1 MNIIFISIIAGLSIL
16 GMILS
21 NIFIPQIKIK
31 NFSISTFWMAPL
43 LGAIILLATQ
53 LLDFQAFVAGLV
65 QDRAINP
72 IEILGLFFAMTFMSI
87 VLDEVGFFEKVASWA
102 ARKAKGSQFLL
113 FIILYLLTAVLTI
126 FTSNDIIIITFT
138 PFIIFFTKRAKIDPI
153 PYLVSEFVAANT
165 WSLLLI
171 IGNPTNIYLASSFG
185 ISFVD
190 YLSHM
195 FLSAIL
201 AGLVSL
207 GIMILVFKKK
217 LTKKLETNVDDVKIK
232 DKFVFIT
239 ALTTLSSCIVLM
251 AISSYVN
258 FPMWAV
264 SLIMAGLLI
273 LIIFGYGLSR
283 PESLKTMW
291 RSFKRLPFDLI
302 PFVIAM
308 FAIVLSFDLSGIVVN
323 ISNFLNNDFPL
334 LTYGMASF
342 LSANLINNIPMS
354 VLFSNIIVH
363 ANSAIQPQAIY
374 ASIAGSNIGAFLTPF
389 GALAGVMWMSILK
402 KHEIKFSFLEFIK
415 YGFIIAVPTMLVA
428 ILGIYL
434 VMM

>member
-1 MNIIFISIIAGLSIL
+1 MNIIFISIIAGISIL

-21 NIFIPQIKIK
+21 NIFIPQLRIKK
-31 NFSISTFWMAPL
+31 FTISTFWMAPL
-43 LGAIILLATQ
+43 LGAIVLLSTG
-53 LLDFQAFVAGLV
+53 LLDFQSFVSGLV

-87 VLDEVGFFEKVASWA
+87 VLDEVGFFEKLASWA

-113 FIILYLLTAVLTI
+113 FLILYVLTSFLTV

-138 PFIIFFTKRAKIDPI
+138 PFIIFFTRRAHIDPI

-165 WSLLLI
+165 WSLILI

-185 ISFVD
+185 ITFID

-207 GIMILVFKKK
+207 GIMILLFKKK
-217 LTKKLETNVDDVKIK
+217 LTKQIETTIDDVKIK
-232 DKFVFIT
+232 DKFVFVT
-239 ALTTLSSCIVLM
+239 ALSALSLCIVLM
-251 AISSYVN
+251 AVSSYVN

-283 PESLKTMW
+283 PESLKTML

-323 ISNFLNNDFPL
+323 ISSFLNNDVPL

-354 VLFSNIIVH
+354 VLFSNIITH
-363 ANSAIQPQAIY
+363 ASSGIQLPAIY

-402 KHEIKFSFLEFIK
+402 KHEIKFSFLNFIK
-415 YGFIIAVPTMLVA
+415 YGFIIAIPTMLAA

-434 VMM
+434 VMI

>member
-1 MNIIFISIIAGLSIL
+1 MNIIFISIIAGISIL

-21 NIFIPQIKIK
+21 NIFIPQLRIKK
-31 NFSISTFWMAPL
+31 FTISTFWMAPL
-43 LGAIILLATQ
+43 LGAIVLLSTG
-53 LLDFQAFVAGLV
+53 LLDFQSFVSGLV

-87 VLDEVGFFEKVASWA
+87 VLDEVGFFEKLASWA

-113 FIILYLLTAVLTI
+113 FLILYVLTSFLTV

-138 PFIIFFTKRAKIDPI
+138 PFIIFFTRRAHIDPI

-165 WSLLLI
+165 WSLFLI

-185 ISFVD
+185 ITFVD

-207 GIMILVFKKK
+207 GIMILLFKKK
-217 LTKKLETNVDDVKIK
+217 LTKQIETTIDDVKIK
-232 DKFVFIT
+232 DRFVFIT
-239 ALTTLSSCIVLM
+239 ALSALSLCIVLM
-251 AISSYVN
+251 AVSSYVN
-258 FPMWAV
+258 IPMWAV

-283 PESLKTMW
+283 PESLKTML

-323 ISNFLNNDFPL
+323 ISSFLNNDAPL

-354 VLFSNIIVH
+354 VLFSNIITH
-363 ANSAIQPQAIY
+363 ANSGIQLPAIY

-402 KHEIKFSFLEFIK
+402 KHEIKFSFLNFIK
-415 YGFIIAVPTMLVA
+415 YGFIIAIPTMLAA

-434 VMM
+434 VMI

>member
-1 MNIIFISIIAGLSIL
+1 MNIIFISIIAGISIL

-21 NIFIPQIKIK
+21 NIFIPQLRIKK
-31 NFSISTFWMAPL
+31 FTISTFWMAPL
-43 LGAIILLATQ
+43 LGAIVLLSTG
-53 LLDFQAFVAGLV
+53 LLDFQSFVSGLV

-87 VLDEVGFFEKVASWA
+87 VLDEVGFFEELASWA

-113 FIILYLLTAVLTI
+113 FLILYVLTSFLTV

-138 PFIIFFTKRAKIDPI
+138 PFIIFFTRRAHIDPI

-165 WSLLLI
+165 WSLFLI

-185 ISFVD
+185 ITFVD

-207 GIMILVFKKK
+207 GIMILLFKKK
-217 LTKKLETNVDDVKIK
+217 LTKQIETTIDDVKIK
-232 DKFVFIT
+232 DRFVFIT
-239 ALTTLSSCIVLM
+239 ALSALSLCIVLM
-251 AISSYVN
+251 AVSSYVN

-283 PESLKTMW
+283 PESLKTML

-323 ISNFLNNDFPL
+323 ISSFLNNDAPL

-354 VLFSNIIVH
+354 VLFSNIITH
-363 ANSAIQPQAIY
+363 ANSGIQLPAIY

-402 KHEIKFSFLEFIK
+402 KHEIKFSFLNFIK
-415 YGFIIAVPTMLVA
+415 YGFIIAIPTMLAA

-434 VMM
+434 VMI

>member
-1 MNIIFISIIAGLSIL
+1 MNIIFISIIAGISIL

-21 NIFIPQIKIK
+21 NIFIPQLKIK
-31 NFSISTFWMAPL
+31 KFTISTFWMAPL
-43 LGAIILLATQ
+43 LGAIVLLSTG
-53 LLDFQAFVAGLV
+53 LLDFQSFVSGLV

-87 VLDEVGFFEKVASWA
+87 VLDEVGFFEKLASWA

-113 FIILYLLTAVLTI
+113 FLILYVLTSFLTV

-138 PFIIFFTKRAKIDPI
+138 PFIIFFTRRAHIDPI

-165 WSLLLI
+165 WSLFLI

-185 ISFVD
+185 ITFVD

-207 GIMILVFKKK
+207 GIMILLFKKK
-217 LTKKLETNVDDVKIK
+217 LTKQIETTIDDVKIK
-232 DKFVFIT
+232 DKFVFVT
-239 ALTTLSSCIVLM
+239 ALSALSLCIVLM
-251 AISSYVN
+251 AVSSYVN

-283 PESLKTMW
+283 PESLKTMLH
-291 RSFKRLPFDLI
+291 SFKRLPFDLI
-302 PFVIAM
+302 PFVISM

-323 ISNFLNNDFPL
+323 ISSFLNNDAPL

-354 VLFSNIIVH
+354 VLFSNIITH
-363 ANSAIQPQAIY
+363 ANSGIQLPAIY

-402 KHEIKFSFLEFIK
+402 KHEIKFSFLNFIK
-415 YGFIIAVPTMLVA
+415 YGFIIAIPTMLAA

-434 VMM
+434 VMI

>member
-1 MNIIFISIIAGLSIL
+1 MNIIFISIIAGISIL

-21 NIFIPQIKIK
+21 NIFIPQLRIKK
-31 NFSISTFWMAPL
+31 FTISTFWMAPL
-43 LGAIILLATQ
+43 LGAIVLLSTG
-53 LLDFQAFVAGLV
+53 LLDFQSFVSGLV

-87 VLDEVGFFEKVASWA
+87 VLDEVGFFEKLASWA

-113 FIILYLLTAVLTI
+113 FLILYVLTSFLTV

-138 PFIIFFTKRAKIDPI
+138 PFIIFFTRRAHIDPI

-165 WSLLLI
+165 WSLILI

-185 ISFVD
+185 ITFVD

-207 GIMILVFKKK
+207 GIMILLFKKK
-217 LTKKLETNVDDVKIK
+217 LTKQIETTIDDVKIK
-232 DKFVFIT
+232 DKFVFVT
-239 ALTTLSSCIVLM
+239 ALSALSLCIVLM
-251 AISSYVN
+251 AVSSYVN

-283 PESLKTMW
+283 PESLKTMLH
-291 RSFKRLPFDLI
+291 SFKRLPFDLI

-323 ISNFLNNDFPL
+323 ISSFLNNDAPL

-354 VLFSNIIVH
+354 VLFSNIITH
-363 ANSAIQPQAIY
+363 ANSGIQLPAIY

-402 KHEIKFSFLEFIK
+402 KHEIKFSFLNFIK
-415 YGFIIAVPTMLVA
+415 YGFIIAIPTMLAA

-434 VMM
+434 VMI